1 VRRLRV
7 VRIPDQTTSI
17 PPAVAPVEELPAGAL
32 RLPDGVP
39 SARATR
45 TVVLPILLV
54 GCLGALALPAA
65 GAVPYA
71 ARAETSAPQA
81 AAAMLLLQAAGVED
95 ATWLDDGA
103 PKRAFVKMTA
113 PTGPPPTNPGG
124 AGADGSAPG
133 TPADPA
139 AVEADAVNALSGGAG
154 VADGATGI
162 PVSMLAAYRKAEANL
177 AAGKPSCHLPW
188 WLLAG
193 IGRIESGHAYGGRVD
208 ANGNTRGRIVGI
220 ALDGSTPGTAVIPD
234 SDGGSWDGD
243 STWDRA
249 VGPMQFLPGSWR
261 YWGKDG
267 NGDGVAN
274 PNNVFDAATGAG
286 YLLCSAGDLSSP
298 ATMARA
304 VLAYNHSAAYVNAVL
319 TWAAAYRDGVTPA
332 ADAAGTV
339 PAEPARQPVS
349 PPPAPSSAPAAAA
362 TTTTQPAATS
372 TSTAPPAS
380 SSSTT
385 TSPTS
390 TTGTTS
396 TTTRPPTSTTSST
409 STTTPP
415 PTSTTTTTPP
425 TSTATSTTTNPTTS
439 PTTSTTTTSTTSG
452 TTSDS
457 ATTTTTPA
465 PSDATTSSSP

>member
-1 VRRLRV
+1 M
-7 VRIPDQTTSI
+7 SI
-17 PPAVAPVEELPAGAL
+17 QPAVAQVQALPAGAL
-32 RLPDGVP
+32 RVPDGVP
-39 SARATR
+39 SSRATR
-45 TVVLPILLV
+45 TVVLPTLLV

-65 GAVPYA
+65 VAVPYA
-71 ARAETSAPQA
+71 ARPETPAPQA
-81 AAAMLLLQAAGVED
+81 AAAMVLPQGTGGEAAV
-95 ATWLDDGA
+95 WLDDGA
-103 PKRAFVKMTA
+103 PKRAFVKRTA

-133 TPADPA
+133 APPDPA
-139 AVEADAVNALSGGAG
+139 AVEADAANALSGGAG

-243 STWDRA
+243 TTWDRA

-304 VLAYNHSAAYVNAVL
+304 VLTYNHSAAYVNAVL
-319 TWAAAYRDGVTPA
+319 TWAAAYRDGVQPDP
-332 ADAAGTV
+332 DATGTV
-339 PAEPARQPVS
+339 PAEPASQS
-349 PPPAPSSAPAAAA
+349 AAPPPVPTSASAAAA
-362 TTTTQPAATS
+362 TTT
-372 TSTAPPAS
+372 S
-380 SSSTT
+380 SAT

-390 TTGTTS
+390 TGTS
-396 TTTRPPTSTTSST
+396 PTSTTPS
-409 STTTPP
+409 
-415 PTSTTTTTPP
+415 PTSP
-425 TSTATSTTTNPTTS
+425 ATSTSSPTSST
-439 PTTSTTTTSTTSG
+439 TTSTTTTSPTSSTTTTSPTSSTTSTSTSPTSTTTSTTTSG

-457 ATTTTTPA
+457 ATTTSPT
-465 PSDATTSSSP
+465 SDATTSSSSSSGTGG